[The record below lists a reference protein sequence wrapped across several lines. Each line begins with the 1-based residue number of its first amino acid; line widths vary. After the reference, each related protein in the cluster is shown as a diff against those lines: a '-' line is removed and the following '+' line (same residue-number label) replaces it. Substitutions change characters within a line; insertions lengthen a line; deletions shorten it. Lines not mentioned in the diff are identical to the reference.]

1 MPFFFKLSEMYLPNN
16 SIDPAWVNA
25 FSDVMSDVILN
36 CNRSSRNK
44 NESISILFFDLSSI
58 DVLHKEN
65 HTGIRGTDL
74 FKYEYVVNE
83 SVDES
88 HIQYMDAEADKDVEY
103 DSFDRT
109 HDVDDV
115 IEYITKWHR
124 YFTRNRN
131 VNNIYFHV
139 TCERNANNIERN
151 GLYSQRYFSDK
162 NHLRMGDYDKAGGKN
177 KSKNKS
183 KSRKNKSKN
192 KSKSRKSNMF
202 L

>member
-1 MPFFFKLSEMYLPNN
+1 MPFFFKLSEMYLSNN
-16 SIDPAWVNA
+16 SIDQDWVNA

-44 NESISILFFDLSSI
+44 NENISILFFDLSNI
-58 DVLHKEN
+58 TVLHKEN
-65 HTGIRGTDL
+65 LTGIGGPDL
-74 FKYEYVVNE
+74 FKYEYVVNDR
-83 SVDES
+83 VDKLYIKNRY
-88 HIQYMDAEADKDVEY
+88 HPD
-103 DSFDRT
+103 DSFDNE
-109 HDVDDV
+109 DDV
-115 IEYITKWHR
+115 SDVIKWIERWHEH
-124 YFTRNRN
+124 FTHNRN

-139 TCERNANNIERN
+139 TCERNAKQIEKE
-151 GLYSQRYFSDK
+151 GLYSQLFLRDK

>member
-1 MPFFFKLSEMYLPNN
+1 MPFFFKLSEMYLSNN

-44 NESISILFFDLSSI
+44 NENISILFFDLSSI

-74 FKYEYVVNE
+74 FKYEYVVNDR
-83 SVDES
+83 VDKLYIKNRY
-88 HIQYMDAEADKDVEY
+88 HPD
-103 DSFDRT
+103 DSFDNE
-109 HDVDDV
+109 DDV
-115 IEYITKWHR
+115 NDVIKWIERWHEH
-124 YFTRNRN
+124 FTRNRD
-131 VNNIYFHV
+131 VHNIYIHV
-139 TCERNANNIERN
+139 TCERNAKQIVKE
-151 GLYSQRYFSDK
+151 GLYSQAYLSDK

-192 KSKSRKSNMF
+192 KSKSRKNKN
-202 L
+202 